1 MLPHHIELILT
12 VAGSVLA
19 SSGFWAWLT
28 RRTSDRSATR
38 EMIRGLAHDRVVH
51 VGKGY
56 IRRGYLTLDEYEDFM
71 EYLAR
76 PYQSMGGNGL
86 AERVIL
92 EVQHLPIYPD
102 YKKDIG

>member
-1 MLPHHIELILT
+1 MLT

-19 SSGFWAWLT
+19 SSGFWAWGS

-38 EMIRGLAHDRVVH
+38 EMMRGLAHVQVVH

-71 EYLAR
+71 EYLAK

-92 EVQHLPIYPD
+92 EIQHLPIYPD

>member
-1 MLPHHIELILT
+1 M
-12 VAGSVLA
+12 VGSVLA
-19 SSGFWAWLT
+19 SSGFWAWVS
-28 RRTSDRSATR
+28 RRSSDRSATR
-38 EMIRGLAHDRVVH
+38 EMIRGLAHNQVIRA
-51 VGKGY
+51 GKEY

-92 EVQHLPIYPD
+92 EIQHLPIYPD